1 MHTSCP
7 STHAAALRE
16 KGVMWNPA
24 PSCIQITSNSCHPS
38 YIELY
43 LSHMASIDMRRD
55 HAFLAFR
62 QSDLKKGFGAT
73 YLEKITRI
81 AESTV
86 VGLQNRADVAALSI
100 VAAQKARSRLVLSRA
115 ADPLTQMHMLEIGY
129 FDEYTTSES
138 MMQVRTYAS
147 FAVISTYNLT
157 NQLLRAK
164 MDGRHLLLVSM
175 DTNGLSAT

>member
-1 MHTSCP
+1 
-7 STHAAALRE
+7 
-16 KGVMWNPA
+16 
-24 PSCIQITSNSCHPS
+24 
-38 YIELY
+38 
-43 LSHMASIDMRRD
+43 
-55 HAFLAFR
+55 
-62 QSDLKKGFGAT
+62 
-73 YLEKITRI
+73 
-81 AESTV
+81 
-86 VGLQNRADVAALSI
+86 
-100 VAAQKARSRLVLSRA
+100 LVLSRA

-147 FAVISTYNLT
+147 FAVKSTYNLT